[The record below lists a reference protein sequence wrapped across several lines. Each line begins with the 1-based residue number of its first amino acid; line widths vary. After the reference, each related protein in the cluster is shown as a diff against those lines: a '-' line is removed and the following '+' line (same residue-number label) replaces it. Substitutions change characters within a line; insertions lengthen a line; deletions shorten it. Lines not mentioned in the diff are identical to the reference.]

1 MAGQRRIDR
10 DGLARMI
17 ADGLSTVVIAKRFGV
32 QSPAVCRACHAFGL
46 PLPGVR
52 RATPDVLKREPTRKD
67 DERDLAILRLR
78 ASVVTL
84 CETARRLGISNKTV
98 QSVHNAV
105 VAADIAE
112 SGEPASVVAR
122 AYGDGRR
129 GGWRQ

>member
-1 MAGQRRIDR
+1 MAGQRKIDR

-17 ADGLSTVVIAKRFGV
+17 ADGLPTAVIAKRFGV

-46 PLPGVR
+46 PLPQSTGVGR
-52 RATPDVLKREPTRKD
+52 HAEPTRKH

-78 ASVVTL
+78 ASGVPIVK
-84 CETARRLGISNKTV
+84 TAQILGISNKTV

-122 AYGDGRR
+122 AYGDVRR
-129 GGWRQ
+129 GWFRK